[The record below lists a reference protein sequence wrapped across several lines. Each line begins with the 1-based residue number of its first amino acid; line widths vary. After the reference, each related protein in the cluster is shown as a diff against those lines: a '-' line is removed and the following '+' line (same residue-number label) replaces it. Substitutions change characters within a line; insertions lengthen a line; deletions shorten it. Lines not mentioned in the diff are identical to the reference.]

1 VTDSLLRRAR
11 SRVALA
17 PVHLGEVDEALEL
30 CSRNP
35 VAYIMPTMHLEHAQ
49 ATGRMASGQLWG
61 VRDRGERSAGIGRG
75 RDRSSPLVG
84 VLWTG
89 ANLVPALP
97 DTPEERVD
105 TVADAMLSQLARPG
119 ALVGEA
125 AVVLRIWER
134 VEKRWGPAR
143 DLRPEQLLMV
153 LRGAPVRPA
162 PPGPGELSF
171 NSLRLE
177 PVRIA
182 RLTDFD
188 ALLPAAVHMFIGE
201 VGYDPLEHGRAG
213 YEDRLRRLIR
223 LGRSYLQFGV
233 VDGVRQVVF
242 KTEAG
247 VVGGGVAELQ
257 GVWVHP
263 TLRGRGFGR
272 AGVVAVV
279 DLVQGGLAPT
289 VSLYVN
295 DYNERAV
302 RTYEAVGFERVGT
315 FATIMV

>member
-1 VTDSLLRRAR
+1 VQFA
-11 SRVALA
+11 
-17 PVHLGEVDEALEL
+17 EVEEGLEL

-35 VAYIMPTMHLEHAQ
+35 VAYIMPAMHLEHAR
-49 ATGRMASGQLWG
+49 AAGRTVSGQLWG
-61 VRDRGERSAGIGRG
+61 VRDRAERSGGIGRS
-75 RDRSSPLVG
+75 RDMSSPLVG

-97 DTPEERVD
+97 DASEDLVD
-105 TVADAMLSQLARPG
+105 TVAEAMVSQLARPS

-125 AVVLRIWER
+125 AVVLRMWTR

-143 DLRPEQLLMV
+143 DLRSEQLLMV
-153 LRGAPVRPA
+153 LRDAPIRAV
-162 PPGPGELSF
+162 PPGPGEVSLD
-171 NSLRLE
+171 SLRLE

-213 YEDRLRRLIR
+213 YEERLRRLIR
-223 LGRSYLQFGV
+223 LGRSYLQFGM

-263 TLRGRGFGR
+263 KLRARGFGR
-272 AGVVAVV
+272 AGVADVV
-279 DLVQGGLAPT
+279 DLVRESLAPT

-302 RTYEAVGFERVGT
+302 RTYEAVGFKRVGT
-315 FATIMV
+315 FATVMV

>member
-11 SRVALA
+11 STVALA
-17 PVHLGEVDEALEL
+17 PITIAEVGEALEL

-35 VAYIMPTMHLEHAQ
+35 VAYIMPTMHLEQAA
-49 ATGRMASGQLWG
+49 ATGRMASGLLWG
-61 VRDRGERSAGIGRG
+61 VRDDGERTGRRG
-75 RDRSSPLVG
+75 RRRDRDSALVG

-89 ANLVPALP
+89 SNLVPALP
-97 DTPEERVD
+97 DASDVRIEA
-105 TVADAMLSQLARPG
+105 VADAMLSQLARPG

-125 AVVLRIWER
+125 AVVLGLWGR

-143 DLRPEQLLMV
+143 DLRAEQLLMV
-153 LRGAPVRPA
+153 LRDAPVRPP
-162 PPGPGELSF
+162 PPGPGDRVLEA
-171 NSLRLE
+171 LRLE
-177 PVRIA
+177 PVRVA

-188 ALLPAAVHMFIGE
+188 DLLPAAVHMFIGE

-213 YEDRLRRLIR
+213 YEERLRRLMR
-223 LGRSYLQFGV
+223 LGRSYVQFGV

-272 AGVVAVV
+272 SGVAAVA

-295 DYNERAV
+295 DYNEPAV

-315 FATIMV
+315 FATIML

>member
-1 VTDSLLRRAR
+1 MTDSLLRRAR
-11 SRVALA
+11 SRVALTS
-17 PVHLGEVDEALEL
+17 VQVGEVDEALEL

-35 VAYIMPTMHLEHAQ
+35 AAYIMPAMHLEHAK
-49 ATGRMASGQLWG
+49 ASGRIAAGQLWG
-61 VRDRGERSAGIGRG
+61 VRDRGERAVAIGRG

-97 DTPEERVD
+97 DASEERVD
-105 TVADAMLSQLARPG
+105 TVADAMMSQFARPG

-125 AVVLRIWER
+125 AVVLRMWER
-134 VEKRWGPAR
+134 VEKRWGPSR

-153 LRGAPVRPA
+153 LRGAPVWPT
-162 PPGPGELSF
+162 PPGPGEVPLD
-171 NSLRLE
+171 SLRLE
-177 PVRIA
+177 PVRLA
-182 RLTDFD
+182 RLIDFD

-213 YEDRLRRLIR
+213 YEERLRRLIR
-223 LGRSYLQFGV
+223 LERSYLQFGV

-263 TLRGRGFGR
+263 KLRGRGFGR
-272 AGVVAVV
+272 AGVAAVV
-279 DLVQGGLAPT
+279 ELIQAELAAT

-315 FATIMV
+315 FATVMM

>member
-1 VTDSLLRRAR
+1 MTDSLLRRAR
-11 SRVALA
+11 SKVALA
-17 PVHLGEVDEALEL
+17 PVTMAEVGEALEL

-35 VAYIMPTMHLEHAQ
+35 VAYIMPTMHLEHA
-49 ATGRMASGQLWG
+49 ASTGRMASGLLWG
-61 VRDRGERSAGIGRG
+61 VRDDGERTGRRGRG
-75 RDRSSPLVG
+75 RDGALVG

-89 ANLVPALP
+89 SNLVPALP
-97 DTPEERVD
+97 DASDARIEA
-105 TVADAMLSQLARPG
+105 VADAMLSQLARPG

-125 AVVLRIWER
+125 AVVLPMWGR

-143 DLRPEQLLMV
+143 DLRAEQLLMV
-153 LRGAPVRPA
+153 LRDAPVRPPPPA
-162 PPGPGELSF
+162 PGDRVLDA
-171 NSLRLE
+171 LRLE
-177 PVRIA
+177 PVRVA

-213 YEDRLRRLIR
+213 YEERLRRLIR
-223 LGRSYLQFGV
+223 LGRSYVQFGV
-233 VDGVRQVVF
+233 IDGVRQVVF

-272 AGVVAVV
+272 AGVAAVA
-279 DLVQGGLAPT
+279 DLVQGGVAPT

-295 DYNERAV
+295 DYNQAAV
-302 RTYEAVGFERVGT
+302 RTYESVGFERVGT
-315 FATIMV
+315 FATVMV

>member
-1 VTDSLLRRAR
+1 MTDSLLRRVR

-17 PVHLGEVDEALEL
+17 PVQLGEVDEALEL

-35 VAYIMPTMHLEHAQ
+35 AAYIMPAMHLEHARD
-49 ATGRMASGQLWG
+49 AGRMAAGQLWG
-61 VRDRGERSAGIGRG
+61 VRDRGERPLGVGRG
-75 RDRSSPLVG
+75 WDRSSPLVG

-97 DTPEERVD
+97 DAPEERVD
-105 TVADAMLSQLARPG
+105 TVADAMVSQFARPG

-125 AVVLRIWER
+125 AVVLRMWER
-134 VEKRWGPAR
+134 VGKRWGPAR

-153 LRGAPVRPA
+153 LRGAPVWPA
-162 PPGPGELSF
+162 PPAPGEVPLDQ
-171 NSLRLE
+171 LRLE
-177 PVRIA
+177 PVRSA

-213 YEDRLRRLIR
+213 YEERLRRLIR
-223 LGRSYLQFGV
+223 LERSFVQFGV
-233 VDGVRQVVF
+233 VDGARQVVF
-242 KTEAG
+242 KTEVG

-272 AGVVAVV
+272 AGVAAVV
-279 DLVQGGLAPT
+279 EMVQDSLAPT

-302 RTYEAVGFERVGT
+302 KAYEAVGFERVGT
-315 FATIMV
+315 FATVMM

>member
-1 VTDSLLRRAR
+1 MTDSLLRRAR
-11 SRVALA
+11 SKVALSA
-17 PVHLGEVDEALEL
+17 VQLGEVEEALEL

-35 VAYIMPTMHLEHAQ
+35 VAYIMPAMHLEHAE

-61 VRDRGERSAGIGRG
+61 VRDRAERSAGIGRG

-97 DTPEERVD
+97 DAPDERLD
-105 TVADAMLSQLARPG
+105 AVADAMVSQLPRPG

-125 AVVLRIWER
+125 AVVLRMWER
-134 VEKRWGPAR
+134 AEKHWGPAR
-143 DLRPEQLLMV
+143 ELRPEQLLME
-153 LRGAPVRPA
+153 LRGPPIRLA
-162 PPGPGELSF
+162 PPGPGELSLDA
-171 NSLRLE
+171 LRLE
-177 PVRIA
+177 AVRIA

-213 YEDRLRRLIR
+213 YEERLRRLIR

-233 VDGVRQVVF
+233 LDGVRQVVF

-263 TLRGRGFGR
+263 NLRGRGFGR
-272 AGVVAVV
+272 AGVAAVV
-279 DLVQGGLAPT
+279 DLVQGSLAPT

-295 DYNERAV
+295 DFNERAV

>member
-1 VTDSLLRRAR
+1 VTDSLLRRTR
-11 SRVALA
+11 SRIALA
-17 PVHLGEVDEALEL
+17 PVQIRDVEEALEL

-35 VAYIMPTMHLEHAQ
+35 VAYVMPVMHLEYA
-49 ATGRMASGQLWG
+49 ATTGRMVSGQLWG

-75 RDRSSPLVG
+75 RDITSPLVG

-97 DTPEERVD
+97 DASDERVD
-105 TVADAMLSQLARPG
+105 TVADAMVNELARPS

-125 AVVLRIWER
+125 AVVLRMWAH
-134 VEKRWGPAR
+134 VAKRWGPVR
-143 DLRPEQLLMV
+143 DLRAEQLLMV
-153 LRGAPVRPA
+153 LRGAPVRPP
-162 PPGPGELSF
+162 PPGPGEASF
-171 NSLRLE
+171 DTLLLE
-177 PVRIA
+177 PVRVA

-213 YEDRLRRLIR
+213 YEERLRRLIR
-223 LGRSYLQFGV
+223 LGRSYVQFGV

-263 TLRGRGFGR
+263 SLRGRGFGR
-272 AGVVAVV
+272 SGVAAVA

-289 VSLYVN
+289 ISLYVN